1 MAWPVRPA
9 PARSDRHQ
17 LGLTEYGS
25 SGSGSAIPEH
35 AIPAIWPAAAQFR
48 HAEQPALRTLLAPEK
63 RLLVR
68 SGTEGSFT
76 KFINA
81 PYKSECLELYE
92 MMDEYCREPMDL
104 FGTAPALTPPLLE
117 LELSQT
123 VSAPPKL
130 GVELG
135 GALSQNELELWSWV

>member
-1 MAWPVRPA
+1 MTPDDMAATCSMKCPIYQKENKGAVTVTSTFRA
-9 PARSDRHQ
+9 
-17 LGLTEYGS
+17 
-25 SGSGSAIPEH
+25 
-35 AIPAIWPAAAQFR
+35 FR

-104 FGTAPALTPPLLE
+104 FGTAPALTLPLLE

-130 GVELG
+130 GVELDWTEAYNLFKEQG
-135 GALSQNELELWSWV
+135 IKDLVVNVK

>member
-1 MAWPVRPA
+1 MDSNFGASGPT
-9 PARSDRHQ
+9 SLTG
-17 LGLTEYGS
+17 LGLQIYQKENKGAVTVTS
-25 SGSGSAIPEH
+25 TFRA
-35 AIPAIWPAAAQFR
+35 FR

-117 LELSQT
+117 LELELSQT

-135 GALSQNELELWSWV
+135 GALSQNKLELWSWV